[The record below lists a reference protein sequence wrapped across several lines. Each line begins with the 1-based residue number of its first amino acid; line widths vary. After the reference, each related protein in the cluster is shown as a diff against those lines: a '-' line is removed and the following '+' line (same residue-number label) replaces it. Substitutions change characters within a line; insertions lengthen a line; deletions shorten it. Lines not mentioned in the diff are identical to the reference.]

1 VTGRGDIT
9 AEAARIDALYRER
22 AAAELAA
29 ADRFVKGADAVLRSG
44 DAPADVLLIKGMSGP
59 EDVSA
64 KRALAGPDGDAIGKA
79 LDALELPPS
88 RCAVCSR
95 VGRAQAAACVRR
107 LRLIVE
113 AVDPRV
119 VIALDPQA
127 AADLAA
133 AFGIEPLEPGCVTR
147 VLGRDVLATDDFAGS
162 LGDDSAKRRVW
173 DQLRALRTAPA

>member
-1 VTGRGDIT
+1 
-9 AEAARIDALYRER
+9 
-22 AAAELAA
+22 
-29 ADRFVKGADAVLRSG
+29 
-44 DAPADVLLIKGMSGP
+44 
-59 EDVSA
+59 
-64 KRALAGPDGDAIGKA
+64 
-79 LDALELPPS
+79 
-88 RCAVCSR
+88 
-95 VGRAQAAACVRR
+95 
-107 LRLIVE
+107 VE